1 VVQAEDTVV
10 PEFVQDLTQYP
21 NSDAPCTYPTPPVL
35 PATDNCGAAT
45 VTLKTDV
52 DLTCNSHRGTVTHT
66 WTATDVYGNTDEF
79 VQVVTV
85 VDIAPPDWTE
95 ASLVYE
101 EMPQCTKAWP
111 SPSAADNCLGT
122 VTVTPLGAE
131 TLVSLDAATG
141 ANYGL
146 GAGKHRTVATS
157 TPSPPP

>member
-1 VVQAEDTVV
+1 MVQAEDTVV

-95 ASLVYE
+95 ARS
-101 EMPQCTKAWP
+101 CTKRCH
-111 SPSAADNCLGT
+111 SAPRPGRL
-122 VTVTPLGAE
+122 
-131 TLVSLDAATG
+131 
-141 ANYGL
+141 
-146 GAGKHRTVATS
+146 
-157 TPSPPP
+157 PPPLTTAWVR